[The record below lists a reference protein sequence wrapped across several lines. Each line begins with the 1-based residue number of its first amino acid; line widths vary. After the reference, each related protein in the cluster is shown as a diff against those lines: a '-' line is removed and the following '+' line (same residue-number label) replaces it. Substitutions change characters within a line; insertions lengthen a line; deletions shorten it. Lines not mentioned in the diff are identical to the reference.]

1 MLVDDTQLSHS
12 ESPDNHSDPVR
23 SLQDCVKDIGLWIVV
38 NKLKLNNEKQNKT
51 KNEAIRFSTPS
62 SVNITLQLPHTITI
76 SDTDIGF
83 YEIVRHIGF
92 ITDSNRLGKQHI
104 IKTCKAAYIEIGRI
118 SSVLQYL
125 AEDATLVSSRILFL
139 SLVEENTL
147 NLLSNCTGSP

>member
-12 ESPDNHSDPVR
+12 ESPDNYSDPVR

-62 SVNITLQLPHTITI
+62 SVNTTIQIPHTISLSNTE
-76 SDTDIGF
+76 TEFFG
-83 YEIVRHIGF
+83 IVRYLGF
-92 ITDSNRLGKQHI
+92 IFNSNLSMKQHI

-139 SLVEENTL
+139 SLVEKNTL